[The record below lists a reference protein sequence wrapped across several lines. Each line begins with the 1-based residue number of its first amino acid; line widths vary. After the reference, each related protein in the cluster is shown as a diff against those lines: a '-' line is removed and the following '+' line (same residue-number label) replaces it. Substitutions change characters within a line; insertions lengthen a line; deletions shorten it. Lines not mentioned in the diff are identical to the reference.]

1 MTAPMAGCDQYD
13 GDMETC
19 TIRKFIIN
27 PQKNK
32 EKEKENSSSINSL
45 SFL

>member
-27 PQKNK
+27 PQKK
-32 EKEKENSSSINSL
+32 KKKKIHHL
-45 SFL
+45 STV